1 VEKGLRQAAEYS
13 FGGWE
18 GIVNRKQKRDAKNAK
33 HKRNERR
40 RAFARIL
47 KQDNY
52 RLCSEIQ
59 KKLTMSLWLGFE

>member
-1 VEKGLRQAAEYS
+1 
-13 FGGWE
+13 
-18 GIVNRKQKRDAKNAK
+18 VNRKQKRDAKNAR

-47 KQDNY
+47 KLDNY

-59 KKLTMSLWLGFE
+59 KKLMMSLWLGFEW